1 MEPCFHHNFPDIFV
15 PALVTAKKYVFFL
28 RIAKKYVGNL
38 CLTTF
43 GLPKEQHYD
52 VFEL

>member
-15 PALVTAKKYVFFL
+15 PGLVTAKKYV
-28 RIAKKYVGNL
+28 GNL
-38 CLTTF
+38 GLTTF